1 MTTEE
6 IAKVWLLTIKGG
18 WIFSPK
24 AFSREEHLSIVSAP
38 FFLGNRASRHDWG
51 VSIAQI
57 RIPCFEW
64 GC

>member
-38 FFLGNRASRHDWG
+38 FFLGKSAEAKRLEQRCISA
-51 VSIAQI
+51 I
-57 RIPCFEW
+57 
-64 GC
+64 